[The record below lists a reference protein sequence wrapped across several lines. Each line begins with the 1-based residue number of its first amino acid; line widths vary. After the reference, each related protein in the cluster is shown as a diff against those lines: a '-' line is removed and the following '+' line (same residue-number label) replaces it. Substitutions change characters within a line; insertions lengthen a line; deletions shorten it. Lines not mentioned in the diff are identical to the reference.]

1 MKDKTRESY
10 YVNIP
15 AFILDDTDLSDSEKV
30 LYGRIDGLSNNKDK
44 PYCFASNSYLAEKSG
59 KTERTIIR
67 YINNLVDKGYIH
79 RELIINNDG
88 KVEERK
94 LWTMDKYLLE
104 KERVVTPATGGTDK
118 NDTTHHDKNVTTP
131 HDRNVTY
138 NNKDINTKD
147 TNTKDYILSNKNF
160 DEEFEQIWELY
171 PNKKGKA
178 RAKKSY
184 IRDRKNGASKE
195 EVKQGVV
202 DYAQHIKILKREPQY
217 IQHGSTFF
225 SNQAWADDWTAP
237 GGATTRA
244 SVPVADVNHYAG
256 SEIDEA
262 LKELLEEYGV
272 PITQG
277 MTEETAM
284 RALAE
289 VME

>member
-1 MKDKTRESY
+1 MSNHNKAKEVIRRFSGQDRIMTIPFAYIDLCDDRIEDALLLNQIVYWSDKSKHKYGWFYKTYDEWYKEVRLSPYKIKEACKRFKAKGFLETKVAKTGGSPTMHY
-10 YVNIP
+10 N
-15 AFILDDTDLSDSEKV
+15 LDMDRLIELLAENTQASDEPVENLSDKS
-30 LYGRIDGLSNNKDK
+30 ITTNDDK
-44 PYCFASNSYLAEKSG
+44 STSS
-59 KTERTIIR
+59 
-67 YINNLVDKGYIH
+67 
-79 RELIINNDG
+79 
-88 KVEERK
+88 
-94 LWTMDKYLLE
+94 
-104 KERVVTPATGGTDK
+104 
-118 NDTTHHDKNVTTP
+118 
-131 HDRNVTY
+131 
-138 NNKDINTKD
+138 
-147 TNTKDYILSNKNF
+147 KNF

-184 IRDRKNGASKE
+184 VRDRKSGASKE

-202 DYAQHIKILKREPQY
+202 DYAQHIKILKREPQF

-225 SNQAWADDWTAP
+225 NNQAWADDWTAP
-237 GGATTRA
+237 GGVTTRA

-289 VME
+289 AME